1 MFRFTDF
8 KIKDFGGHREVVKKS
23 MGSSLGLV
31 GPNGSGKSTI
41 LQAFQ
46 LALEGSINHEDALA
60 EFVRTDSTG
69 DAPIKFVTEHGF
81 ISNGRRGRIK
91 REVLR
96 SGGVKRELTMD
107 GLEKK
112 LTAAGDVERALREIV
127 GADSKA
133 IRSTVFI
140 PQGSLDKLFAGLDSE
155 RRDFYVRLLALG
167 HLEKVADVVEGF
179 RKQVAGSL
187 SDLTAVRDGAA
198 DALQQASDYFTS
210 LDEELHRMTAF
221 KREIEFAVGLQNLMT
236 SQDEASEKKTLAS
249 SALQQVLLSEGVSAE
264 GAPKWVT
271 ETEARVE
278 ELKRLAAE
286 AKANWE
292 HRVSLDARKTTAEAT
307 VAKMRQWLS
316 NQAEITTK
324 QAEVTKVAEILGRPD
339 PRLQIAKL
347 ERWAAARTER
357 TMTGARVQVG
367 ESKLPEL
374 QKVAED
380 TKKAYEDARYAHQS
394 TQNLWRET
402 RDLVQKQKQLKK
414 EVDELVECNTNP
426 CCAMCGSKTPD
437 LTYLDTQIAEGERRM
452 AADQVEGA
460 AQAAVMLEAE
470 KAAVAPKKEFDDMSA
485 NVRSWNAKLAELDR
499 ELAGAP
505 PEKDWAALKAEAESQ
520 VAEYAE
526 ASAINGRLSR
536 EIAELEAKQRGYTCT
551 TENLSQWQDEV
562 RQVAAALEH
571 QRGDAEILR
580 HNHNQLSEELE
591 TVRGKL
597 SRVAEAVTTQ
607 KTRAAAAGDAA
618 LAVGYKIDELASV
631 PVLRA
636 KLQAIGDVVTSEAL
650 ASVLGELRL
659 AETAYN
665 EQVGKVGAARKSM
678 ADADSRLSEIDL
690 RVAEQKNRITLAE
703 ELSRLAGA
711 FKPSG
716 VTMDFLDYQFGQIA
730 SLTQEHLSE
739 MGADFMVA
747 ASESRP
753 LAFEFLRLN
762 KPNEAWLKQS
772 RMSGGQKVRL
782 ALAVLL
788 AIHELVIPDV
798 GLLVLDEPSLHLDED
813 AKLTF
818 GEVIRDLCEAG
829 GEEGRQIIICD
840 HDQRLMSSL
849 PDVMEFGQ
857 L

>member
-1 MFRFTDF
+1 
-8 KIKDFGGHREVVKKS
+8 
-23 MGSSLGLV
+23 
-31 GPNGSGKSTI
+31 
-41 LQAFQ
+41 
-46 LALEGSINHEDALA
+46 
-60 EFVRTDSTG
+60 
-69 DAPIKFVTEHGF
+69 
-81 ISNGRRGRIK
+81 
-91 REVLR
+91 
-96 SGGVKRELTMD
+96 
-107 GLEKK
+107 
-112 LTAAGDVERALREIV
+112 
-127 GADSKA
+127 
-133 IRSTVFI
+133 
-140 PQGSLDKLFAGLDSE
+140 
-155 RRDFYVRLLALG
+155 
-167 HLEKVADVVEGF
+167 
-179 RKQVAGSL
+179 
-187 SDLTAVRDGAA
+187 
-198 DALQQASDYFTS
+198 
-210 LDEELHRMTAF
+210 
-221 KREIEFAVGLQNLMT
+221 
-236 SQDEASEKKTLAS
+236 
-249 SALQQVLLSEGVSAE
+249 
-264 GAPKWVT
+264 
-271 ETEARVE
+271 
-278 ELKRLAAE
+278 
-286 AKANWE
+286 
-292 HRVSLDARKTTAEAT
+292 
-307 VAKMRQWLS
+307 
-316 NQAEITTK
+316 
-324 QAEVTKVAEILGRPD
+324 
-339 PRLQIAKL
+339 
-347 ERWAAARTER
+347 
-357 TMTGARVQVG
+357 
-367 ESKLPEL
+367 
-374 QKVAED
+374 
-380 TKKAYEDARYAHQS
+380 
-394 TQNLWRET
+394 
-402 RDLVQKQKQLKK
+402 
-414 EVDELVECNTNP
+414 
-426 CCAMCGSKTPD
+426 
-437 LTYLDTQIAEGERRM
+437 M

-460 AQAAVMLEAE
+460 ALAAAMLEAE
-470 KAAVAPKKEFDDMSA
+470 KAAVGPKKELDDMSA
-485 NVRSWNAKLAELDR
+485 NVRSWNAKLEEIDR

-551 TENLSQWQDEV
+551 SENLAQWQDEA
-562 RQVAAALEH
+562 RQVVAALEH

-591 TVRGKL
+591 TIRGKL

-618 LAVGYKIDELASV
+618 LAVGAKIEGLASV

-650 ASVLGELRL
+650 ATVLGELRL

-665 EQVGKVGAARKSM
+665 EQVGKVEAARKAM
-678 ADADSRLSEIDL
+678 ADADGRLAEIDL

-703 ELSRLAGA
+703 ELSRLAAA

-747 ASESRP
+747 ASESKP

-762 KPNEAWLKQS
+762 RPNEAWLKQS

>member
-8 KIKDFGGHREVVKKS
+8 KLKDFGGHAEVIKKS

-46 LALEGSINHEDALA
+46 LALEGSVNHEDALA
-60 EFVRTDSTG
+60 EFIRTDSTG
-69 DAPIKFVTEHGF
+69 NAPIKFVTEHGF

-96 SGGVKRELTMD
+96 SGGVKRELTME
-107 GLEKK
+107 GLERK
-112 LTAAGDVERALREIV
+112 LTGAGDVEKALRDIV

-179 RKQVAGSL
+179 RKQVSGSL
-187 SDLTAVRDGAA
+187 NDLTAVRDGAD
-198 DALQQASDYFTS
+198 DALRQASEYFEN
-210 LDEELHRMTAF
+210 LYQELRRMTAF
-221 KREIEFAVGLQNLMT
+221 KREIEFAVTLQNLMT
-236 SQDEASEKKTLAS
+236 GQDEANEKKTQAS
-249 SALQQVLLSEGVSAE
+249 GALQQVLLSEGVSAE
-264 GAPKWVT
+264 GAPKWVAAT
-271 ETEARVE
+271 ESRVE
-278 ELKRLAAE
+278 ELKLLTAE

-292 HRVSLDARKTTAEAT
+292 HRVALDTRKTTADAT
-307 VAKMRQWLS
+307 VAKMEQWLGWQS
-316 NQAEITTK
+316 
-324 QAEVTKVAEILGRPD
+324 EVEAKKIEVDKVAEILRRPD
-339 PRLQIAKL
+339 PRMQITRL
-347 ERWAAARTER
+347 ERWATARTER
-357 TMTGARVQVG
+357 TMTDARVQVARG
-367 ESKLPEL
+367 KLPEL
-374 QKVAED
+374 QRAADE
-380 TKKAYEDARYAHQS
+380 TRSAYEAARDAHQL
-394 TQNLWRET
+394 TQRLWRET

-414 EVDELVECNTNP
+414 EVDELVECNTSP

-460 AQAAVMLEAE
+460 AQAAAMLEAE
-470 KAAVAPKKEFDDMSA
+470 KAAVEPKKELDDMLA
-485 NVRSWNAKLAELDR
+485 NVRSWTTKLEELDR

-505 PEKDWAALKAEAESQ
+505 PEAEWATLKAEAEGQ
-520 VAEYAE
+520 VSEYAE
-526 ASAINGRLSR
+526 ASAINGRLAR
-536 EIAELEAKQRGYTCT
+536 EIGELEAKQRGYTCT
-551 TENLSQWQDEV
+551 ATDLADWRVEV
-562 RQVAAALEH
+562 TQVAAALEH
-571 QRGDAEILR
+571 QRGDAEALR
-580 HNHNQLSEELE
+580 RNHTQLNEELE
-591 TVRGKL
+591 SLREKL
-597 SRVAEAVTTQ
+597 SRVAGAVTTQ
-607 KTRAAAAGDAA
+607 KNRAEAAVDAA
-618 LAVGYKIDELASV
+618 LAVGAKVEELASV

-650 ASVLGELRL
+650 ATVLSELRL

-665 EQVGKVGAARKSM
+665 EQVGKVEAARKSM
-678 ADADSRLSEIDL
+678 ADADGRLAEIDL
-690 RVAEQKNRITLAE
+690 RVAEQKNRITLVE

-747 ASESRP
+747 ASESKP

-762 KPNEAWLKQS
+762 RPNEAWLRQS

-788 AIHELVIPDV
+788 AIHELVLPDV